1 MNKIPLSEIMQ
12 LSVNERMELIELIWD
27 SLAAEPEFVEMT
39 DDLRHELDRRLEA
52 LKADPGAGRPWAEI
66 EARLLASG

>member
-27 SLAAEPEFVEMT
+27 SLAAEPEFVEIT
-39 DDLRHELDRRLEA
+39 DDLRQELDRRLES
-52 LKADPGAGRPWAEI
+52 LKTDPGAGRPWPEI
-66 EARLLASG
+66 EARLLTSG